1 MYSTCVRQNYVLYL
15 LLIQLH
21 GPSVVEVHDPVLLF
35 WIGLHHESDVAV
47 HDVDAVVVLDLHD
60 LVAGIE
66 RRPSVGWD
74 RGNVPPE
81 ELALQHGLEG
91 HVQVLDPED
100 AAALGA
106 QHLDIPEQ
114 VVAQSLF
121 EHGLVQVQQVVQ
133 GVVGVVVLGLMRF
146 LATSKRFKGVGEVR
160 ARELVKRF
168 GEDFDRVVVD
178 EPERLCQVRG
188 ISHEIADGIREEWL
202 RRRQQANAITFL
214 AAFGLTPYQVDKL
227 LEAFG
232 DSAVQVVRDNPY
244 ILMEKVDGFG
254 FRRADEVALKTGV
267 LRTNPH
273 RIRAGLLYAMQ
284 KASEDG
290 NTCLS
295 RPDFLRQAVDLLV
308 LDDDDAFD
316 RVREALAILV
326 EGGELVEFQGADE
339 RPYVALAFL
348 YKMEMA
354 IAAIFRNRG
363 GCSVR

>member
-1 MYSTCVRQNYVLYL
+1 VKTQAPSTAPVTTLRGRIAKVYFSAGGFSAGILDCEGAMVRFAGPFCV
-15 LLIQLH
+15 
-21 GPSVVEVHDPVLLF
+21 SED
-35 WIGLHHESDVAV
+35 
-47 HDVDAVVVLDLHD
+47 D
-60 LVAGIE
+60 LV
-66 RRPSVGWD
+66 
-74 RGNVPPE
+74 
-81 ELALQHGLEG
+81 
-91 HVQVLDPED
+91 
-100 AAALGA
+100 
-106 QHLDIPEQ
+106 
-114 VVAQSLF
+114 LF
-121 EHGLVQVQQVVQ
+121 EGKYESSKYGLQLRVTQYSPDVK
-133 GVVGVVVLGLMRF
+133 LDAHGLMRF

-168 GEDFDRVVVD
+168 GEDFDHIVVD
-178 EPERLCQVRG
+178 EPERLCEVRG

-214 AAFGLTPYQVDKL
+214 AAFGLTPHQVDKL